1 MCSTVLNAMAQF
13 MHDRQST
20 LNVVAHRLSDDR
32 KVFQLILSSKSRL
45 QYLTPDWFH
54 CSNHLE
60 FLSTLEEKVNSQNQY
75 EKLCLPISTFIL
87 LEV

>member
-1 MCSTVLNAMAQF
+1 MLQF

-20 LNVVAHRLSDDR
+20 LEAVAHRLSDDR

-45 QYLTPDWFH
+45 QYLTLDWFH

-60 FLSTLEEKVNSQNQY
+60 FLSTLEKKLIFYCSSQNQY